1 MHLLIGKSEAHGYIF
16 RLELNF
22 GGKSIMKWISQLH
35 EEDMDLESCW
45 RRSHLWGYWG
55 CVWEKVWRAGMFI
68 YLILITSCG
77 RFFLS
82 FAAATQGWTSAEKP
96 TDNSSCNGTQ
106 APGLPKSLLQLRK
119 ISHQIPSWVQ
129 KWVLVKEC
137 SELLFT
143 TSLHFP
149 YWTVQVAMTGK
160 RVTCWTT
167 QDRWEWIEHLC
178 ERPRSGSI
186 LCSLPRG
193 RSSLEKVVP
202 VWKLRPNPDD
212 SRSFLPSP
220 HVPGLC
226 CHSYNHLEPLLLVP
240 WMQLPEEESIWWLHA
255 RNGSY
260 SGPPPLPPQL
270 WGSWWYL
277 SVNIILRN
285 WVPLGQL
292 GPEIQKTAE

>member
-1 MHLLIGKSEAHGYIF
+1 
-16 RLELNF
+16 
-22 GGKSIMKWISQLH
+22 
-35 EEDMDLESCW
+35 
-45 RRSHLWGYWG
+45 
-55 CVWEKVWRAGMFI
+55 
-68 YLILITSCG
+68 
-77 RFFLS
+77 
-82 FAAATQGWTSAEKP
+82 
-96 TDNSSCNGTQ
+96 
-106 APGLPKSLLQLRK
+106 
-119 ISHQIPSWVQ
+119 
-129 KWVLVKEC
+129 
-137 SELLFT
+137 
-143 TSLHFP
+143 
-149 YWTVQVAMTGK
+149 MTGK
-160 RVTCWTT
+160 HVTCWTT

-186 LCSLPRG
+186 LCSLPSG

-212 SRSFLPSP
+212 CRPFLLSP

-260 SGPPPLPPQL
+260 SGPPPLPHQL

-285 WVPLGQL
+285 WVPLGPA
-292 GPEIQKTAE
+292 GPWNMENSRVESKQVQQRKNTIVIQAVSRKSRWKTIWDNFLCVEWPN